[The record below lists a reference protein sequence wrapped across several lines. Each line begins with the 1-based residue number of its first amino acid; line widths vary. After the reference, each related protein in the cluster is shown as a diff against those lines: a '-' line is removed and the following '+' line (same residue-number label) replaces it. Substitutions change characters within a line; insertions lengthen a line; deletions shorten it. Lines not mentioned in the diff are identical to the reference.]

1 MRKCSLQ
8 ISKPFLQISKLLIK
22 IRPLICFL
30 LNLYYLCTQRYDAKD
45 GSVIQI
51 MCLRLV
57 DDGGDGFTGSR
68 LS

>member
-1 MRKCSLQ
+1 MQFANLKTIFANL
-8 ISKPFLQISKLLIK
+8 K
-22 IRPLICFL
+22 IINKNSPINFFL

-51 MCLRLV
+51 ICLRLV